1 MRLNPEDLKDG
12 KVQLPAYR
20 GLQMDE
26 AMSEHF
32 RKNYNQAFQQL
43 IEDIKN
49 PESFDI
55 PLPAGIHADLREYQ
69 ILGFQWLKSLSRTDS
84 VEF

>member
-43 IEDIKN
+43 IEDIKILN
-49 PESFDI
+49 PLIYHCQLESMLI
-55 PLPAGIHADLREYQ
+55 CVNT
-69 ILGFQWLKSLSRTDS
+69 KS
-84 VEF
+84 